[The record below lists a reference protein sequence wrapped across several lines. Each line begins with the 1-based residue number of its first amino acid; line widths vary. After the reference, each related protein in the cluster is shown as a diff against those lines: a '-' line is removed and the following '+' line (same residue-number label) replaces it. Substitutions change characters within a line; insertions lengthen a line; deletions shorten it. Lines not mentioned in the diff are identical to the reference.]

1 MFPLPRHPRLELRLT
16 PTFNRPTPMQN
27 NLARLR
33 SARRAYRIA
42 MEVAQDHALAQE
54 IRELI
59 SELIAAGGT
68 HTTR

>member
-1 MFPLPRHPRLELRLT
+1 
-16 PTFNRPTPMQN
+16 MQN
-27 NLARLR
+27 NLARLH

-42 MEVAQDHALAQE
+42 TEVARDHALAQE

-59 SELIAAGGT
+59 FELIAAGGT